1 VPEEKTGVEK
11 FGGRRRGAMVAII
24 LACALALLAACS
36 GSSSA
41 AHSTA
46 TTTPT
51 TAAHT
56 TPGAGSPTPGVT
68 PIDGGGA
75 TQGNN
80 GNICDAQPSGTQ
92 NLPASIPAY
101 PNGDLRVRPGSD
113 GNGFFGICTADSVS
127 TATAFYTAQ
136 LPPKGWGQ
144 LNATAIAGVEL
155 ISATKGSASISVAIR
170 PESGGGKTDIVI
182 QTNGL

>member
-1 VPEEKTGVEK
+1 VER
-11 FGGRRRGAMVAII
+11 FGGPRSAVNAIV

-36 GSSSA
+36 GSSGA
-41 AHSTA
+41 ARPTA
-46 TTTPT
+46 TSTPT
-51 TAAHT
+51 TASLT

-80 GNICDAQPSGTQ
+80 GNICAAQPSGTQ
-92 NLPASIPAY
+92 DLPASIPPY

-113 GNGFFGICTADSVS
+113 GSGFFGICTADSVA

-144 LNATAIAGVEL
+144 LNATLLAGVEL
-155 ISATKGSASISVAIR
+155 ISATKGSATISVAIR
-170 PESGGGKTDIVI
+170 PEPGGGKTDIVI
-182 QTNGL
+182 QTSGL

>member
-1 VPEEKTGVEK
+1 MLLCIT
-11 FGGRRRGAMVAII
+11 
-24 LACALALLAACS
+24 LALLTACS

-41 AHSTA
+41 ARGTATSTA
-46 TTTPT
+46 T
-51 TAAHT
+51 
-56 TPGAGSPTPGVT
+56 AGSPTTPNAGTPTSGVT
-68 PIDGGGA
+68 PISGGGA

-80 GNICDAQPSGTQ
+80 GNICDTPPSGTE

-113 GNGFFGICTADSVS
+113 GSGFFGICTSDSVS

-136 LPPKGWGQ
+136 LPKNGWGQ
-144 LNATAIAGVEL
+144 LSATAIAGVEL
-155 ISATKGSASISVAIR
+155 ISATKGSASVSVAIR
-170 PESGGGKTDIVI
+170 PEPSGGKTDIVI